1 MLAAYAEWAQ
11 AARLALV
18 IGNDTY
24 TEVRKLKNARND
36 AKAMARELTAAGF
49 KVTLQPD
56 VDRETLFKAV
66 DRFTQGV
73 RKEDEVVFYFSGHG
87 VQMGPAAY
95 LLPTDIRSES
105 ERQVAR
111 DGLALDQ
118 IAADLGK
125 ARYAL
130 LVIDACRDNPFPRT
144 ATKSIGL
151 DRGLQPIDPEGVDI
165 LMAAGPGQKAL
176 DRLSEQD
183 PDPNGLFTREF
194 IRLMKTPGLPVR
206 DLLYRVREEVAAK
219 AATVSHKQRPSL
231 REDSNAAFTFYASR
245 VPDAPRVQIQ
255 ETPAPVVVQQR
266 PPVATEPASPARP
279 PSTPPSVFRDCP
291 ECPEMVVIPAGSFEM
306 GSPESED
313 GREENEGPM
322 RYVAIGKAFALGKT
336 EVTVGEFRAFVR
348 ATGYR
353 TYAEQSKGC
362 STWDRGDGKSY
373 GMLPGKNWND
383 PGFSQGDHHP
393 VVCVEFSDAKAY
405 AAWLKQMT
413 GKDYRLPSEAE
424 WEYAARSG
432 TRTARYWGDNPNEAC
447 RYGNVGDQSRGP
459 EGHKRRAIGSV
470 KLHVCSDA
478 YWATAPVGS
487 FTANQ
492 FGLHDMLGNV
502 HEWVEDCY
510 FSYRGAASDG
520 RALTGG
526 ACGRGI
532 LRGGSFESAPG
543 SVRAAYRL
551 WAMQK
556 DDPKNGHGF
565 RLART
570 LP

>member
-1 MLAAYAEWAQ
+1 MQSCLRAPVCFFLFVLTLALRTQTAQ

-36 AKAMARELTAAGF
+36 AQAMARELTAAGF

-56 VDRETLFKAV
+56 ADRDTLFKAV
-66 DRFTQGV
+66 DRFTLGV

-87 VQMGPAAY
+87 VQLGAAAY

-151 DRGLQPIDPEGVDI
+151 DRGLQPIDAEGVDI

-206 DLLYRVREEVAAK
+206 DLLSRVREEVAAK
-219 AATVSHKQRPSL
+219 AATVSHRQRPSL
-231 REDSNAAFTFYASR
+231 REDSNGAFTFYASR
-245 VPDAPRVQIQ
+245 APEPPRVQSQ
-255 ETPAPVVVQQR
+255 ETPAPVAVQQR
-266 PPVATEPASPARP
+266 PRVAVDASPSTRP
-279 PSTPPSVFRDCP
+279 SSAPPSVFKDCP
-291 ECPEMVVIPAGSFEM
+291 ECPEMVVIPAGSFDM
-306 GSPESED
+306 GSPD
-313 GREENEGPM
+313 GEAGRNFDEGPVH
-322 RYVAIGKAFALGKT
+322 RVQIGRAFGLGKT
-336 EVTVGEFRAFVR
+336 EVTQGQWQAVMGSNPSSNYQCGDTCPVERVSWVDAQKFIRRLNAK
-348 ATGYR
+348 TGQ
-353 TYAEQSKGC
+353 E
-362 STWDRGDGKSY
+362 
-373 GMLPGKNWND
+373 
-383 PGFSQGDHHP
+383 
-393 VVCVEFSDAKAY
+393 
-405 AAWLKQMT
+405 
-413 GKDYRLPSEAE
+413 YRLPSEAE
-424 WEYAARSG
+424 WEYACRAGGQDRYCGGDDLDRVAWYGGNNGDKTYRVGPKPVKELERLASIRS
-432 TRTARYWGDNPNEAC
+432 YI
-447 RYGNVGDQSRGP
+447 
-459 EGHKRRAIGSV
+459 H
-470 KLHVCSDA
+470 
-478 YWATAPVGS
+478 PVGRKA
-487 FTANQ
+487 ANAW
-492 FGLHDMLGNV
+492 GLHDMNGNV
-502 HEWVEDCY
+502 NELVEDCY
-510 FSYRGAASDG
+510 HGSYAGAPSDG
-520 RALTGG
+520 RAWVEGT
-526 ACGRGI
+526 CVDRI
-532 LRGGSFESAPG
+532 SRGGSWLSAPQDA
-543 SVRAAYRL
+543 RAAHRVRHFSPTYRSN
-551 WAMQK
+551 
-556 DDPKNGHGF
+556 NGGF